1 MNIKYFKLKEEDK
14 ENKINKNIDKKIRN
28 NKKMLF
34 KIILYRI

>member
-28 NKKMLF
+28 KDV
-34 KIILYRI
+34 I